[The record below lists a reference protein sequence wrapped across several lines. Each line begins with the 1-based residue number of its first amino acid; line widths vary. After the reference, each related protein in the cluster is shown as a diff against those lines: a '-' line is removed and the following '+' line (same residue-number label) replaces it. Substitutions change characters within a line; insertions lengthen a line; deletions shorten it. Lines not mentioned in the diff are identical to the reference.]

1 MPRRTG
7 CMPDILRMT
16 LFSRSIATLLTAL
29 AVAQG
34 ALAEPWLAPGDPRLR
49 LDLQLLNDAGIMQVP
64 LSAWPLSWGDI
75 EAAIQNA
82 DALNGSSAT
91 DEALQRIESDLRTA
105 ATIGEPLV
113 RFSAN
118 VAENPRFIRSF
129 ENTPRGD
136 AEVSGSWSWTGD
148 IFAINLHAAVIDNP
162 FDDDEFSPDG
172 TYLGL
177 ALGNWMLS
185 AGWQE
190 RWWGPGR
197 DGSLILSTNA
207 RPSPGIA
214 IQRNRSTAF
223 ESKWLR
229 WLGPWSLTS
238 FVNLLDDDREIDDAL
253 LFGLRITLKPLE
265 NLEIGLSRTAQFCG
279 DDRPCDTQAFT
290 DMLFGNDNAGVNV
303 DPDDEPGNQLAGF
316 DFRWALPWE
325 IPLAVYAQWI
335 GEDGRSGTP
344 VPGSWLRQG
353 GLESWGRIGSLSH
366 RTHIEFSDTSCHEG
380 GLGFSDIKPNC
391 AYEHSIYRTGYRY
404 NEKALGHGIDGDGR
418 SYSLG
423 STLVQPAGHSWNLL
437 IRYMEINRVGDPETR
452 HSISPTPQDLT
463 DIQLTHDRW
472 TRFGRF
478 YLGLGYSHL
487 DDAASS
493 ATSSDFSAFLSWSSM

>member
-1 MPRRTG
+1 
-7 CMPDILRMT
+7 MT